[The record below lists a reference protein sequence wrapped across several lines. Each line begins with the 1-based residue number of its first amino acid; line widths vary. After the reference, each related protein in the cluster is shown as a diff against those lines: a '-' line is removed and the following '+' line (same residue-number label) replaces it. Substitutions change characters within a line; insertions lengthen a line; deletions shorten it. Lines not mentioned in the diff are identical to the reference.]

1 MREILE
7 TVKEGVIRTLTF
19 VVCTPIVLIAVIA
32 AAVLHTSVAILETVD
47 SLDTEYEEM
56 EETSE

>member
-1 MREILE
+1 MSEIFE

>member
-1 MREILE
+1 MSEILE

-47 SLDTEYEEM
+47 SLNTEYEEM

>member
-1 MREILE
+1 MSEILE

-47 SLDTEYEEM
+47 SLDTEYEEV

>member
-1 MREILE
+1 MSEILE

-19 VVCTPIVLIAVIA
+19 VVCTPIVLIVVIA